1 MANHN
6 PVGWFEILVEDF
18 ERAKNFYEQLFG
30 WEFFLSQSAS
40 SVYWNIKT
48 GSEGIGGGFN
58 KKESKSSGGCQAVIL
73 YIDTENI
80 EEILDNVQKL
90 GGHVIKHKTLIS
102 ESAGYYGLFRDLDNN
117 VMGLWSKK

>member
-1 MANHN
+1 MN
-6 PVGWFEILVEDF
+6 
-18 ERAKNFYEQLFG
+18 NFSAG
-30 WEFFLSQSAS
+30 SFFLSQSAS

-80 EEILDNVQKL
+80 EEILDKVQKL